1 MGRQPLHR
9 AESPGTGTHQGRG
22 RDHPCRE
29 RARYRRVVGMA
40 HVKVVRGHAVADVR
54 FHGANCTTRV
64 NQARGHLR
72 VVRCSEIRIY
82 VKSDAQGVRYETE
95 GQGHLTTE
103 KQLGFS
109 ASQTQKSYLERETEI
124 EPVTLSLG
132 KLGFLPDRLPE

>member
-1 MGRQPLHR
+1 
-9 AESPGTGTHQGRG
+9 
-22 RDHPCRE
+22 
-29 RARYRRVVGMA
+29 
-40 HVKVVRGHAVADVR
+40 
-54 FHGANCTTRV
+54 
-64 NQARGHLR
+64 
-72 VVRCSEIRIY
+72 